1 MLNNNDL
8 VQASPFDPYEG
19 WTEDKKARFMAAQI
33 AHLASLDD
41 NGAPKRLLLPWEW
54 EGITGE

>member
-1 MLNNNDL
+1 MINNNDL
-8 VQASPFDPYEG
+8 VQASPFYPCEG
-19 WTEDKKARFMAAQI
+19 WAEDKKERFMAAQI

-54 EGITGE
+54 EDIAGE